1 MGGGPWKAA
10 ATGVTDRQVLVR
22 AAQSRDLD
30 TVVGIERF
38 SFADPWSRESFES
51 SIEPQRMR
59 FLVAVEVDASVAAA
73 DTPSG
78 EPRILG
84 YVVALLLFD
93 EAEIANL
100 AVAPSARRR
109 GIGCLLLDRM
119 SGDLAGDG
127 VQSLYLDVRESNAG
141 ARALYASRSFEEVGR
156 RRRYYRHPT
165 EDALLLKRN
174 LQPT

>member
-10 ATGVTDRQVLVR
+10 ATGVTGRQVLVR

-30 TVVGIERF
+30 TVVGIERT

-51 SIEPQRMR
+51 SMEPQRMR

-73 DTPSG
+73 DTLSG

-141 ARALYASRSFEEVGR
+141 ARALYASRSFQEVGR

>member
-1 MGGGPWKAA
+1 
-10 ATGVTDRQVLVR
+10 VTDRQVLVR

-30 TVVGIERF
+30 TVVGIERT

-127 VQSLYLDVRESNAG
+127 VVRESNAG